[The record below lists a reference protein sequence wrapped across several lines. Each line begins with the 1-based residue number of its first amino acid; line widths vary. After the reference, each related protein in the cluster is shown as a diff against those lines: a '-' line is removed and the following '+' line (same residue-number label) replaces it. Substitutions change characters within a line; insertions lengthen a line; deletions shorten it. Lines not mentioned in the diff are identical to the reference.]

1 MDLDLFVQQ
10 LVNAISLGGVYA
22 LLALG
27 LAIVFSVMGLVN
39 FAHGEIMTLAGY
51 GMWFVGMV
59 IGLTLPFMFLA
70 AILLGLLAAVLME
83 RIAFRPVRG
92 SSVVTMLITSFAVSG
107 ILQVTF
113 QNVISPRPRGIVF
126 PPEISQTIDV
136 FGVDVEIIKLMA
148 IVMVLGSLGLLMLF
162 LRRTTLGIS
171 MRAAAQDFS
180 VARLM
185 GIRADTVIAVAFAI
199 SGLLAGVAAFLW
211 VAQRGSV
218 DPAMGLTPII
228 KAFIASVMGGL
239 GSLPGAVVGGFVL
252 GFIEVMLQAWLP
264 DAALPF
270 KDAVSLVIVIAILL
284 WRPQGLL
291 GKATDRV

>member
-1 MDLDLFVQQ
+1 M
-10 LVNAISLGGVYA
+10 AAA
-22 LLALG
+22 L
-27 LAIVFSVMGLVN
+27 
-39 FAHGEIMTLAGY
+39 
-51 GMWFVGMV
+51 
-59 IGLTLPFMFLA
+59 
-70 AILLGLLAAVLME
+70 LME

-92 SSVVTMLITSFAVSG
+92 AGVATMLLTSFAVSV

-113 QNVISPRPRGIVF
+113 QNVISPRPRGIQL
-126 PPEISQTIDV
+126 PPEMSQVIQV
-136 FGVDVEIIKLMA
+136 LGVGIGLIQLLA
-148 IVMVLGSLGLLMLF
+148 ILMVLVSLGLLTIF

-171 MRAAAQDFS
+171 MRAAAQDFA

-185 GIRADTVIAVAFAI
+185 GIRADAVIATAFAI

-218 DPAMGLTPII
+218 DPAMGLTPVI

-252 GFIEVMLQAWLP
+252 GFVEVTLQAWLP
-264 DAALPF
+264 QEALPF
-270 KDAVSLVIVIAILL
+270 KDAVSLTIVILILL

-291 GKATDRV
+291 GRAADRV

>member
-1 MDLDLFVQQ
+1 MELFVQQ

-27 LAIVFSVMGLVN
+27 LAIVFSIMGMVN
-39 FAHGEIMTLAGY
+39 FAHGEIMTLGGY
-51 GMWFVGMV
+51 AMWFVTVQFGAP
-59 IGLTLPFMFLA
+59 LPLVLA
-70 AILLGLLAAVLME
+70 AAVLTGLGAAVLME

-92 SSVVTMLITSFAVSG
+92 ASGVTLLITSFAVSV

-113 QNVISPRPRGIVF
+113 QNVISPRPKGVQL
-126 PPEISQTIDV
+126 PPEMSQVITIA
-136 FGVDVEIIKLMA
+136 GVDIGIIQLTA
-148 IVMVLGSLGLLMLF
+148 IVMVLVSLGLITLF

-171 MRAAAQDFS
+171 MRAAAQDFP

-185 GIRADTVIAVAFAI
+185 GIRADAVVATAFAI

-218 DPAMGLTPII
+218 DPAMGLTPVI
-228 KAFIASVMGGL
+228 KAFIAAVMGGL

-252 GFIEVMLQAWLP
+252 GFIEVTLTAWLP
-264 DAALPF
+264 QDALPF
-270 KDAVSLVIVIAILL
+270 KDAVGLVIVIAILL

-291 GKATDRV
+291 GRATDRA

>member
-1 MDLDLFVQQ
+1 MDLVIQQ
-10 LVNAISLGGVYA
+10 LINAISLGGVYA

-27 LAIVFSVMGLVN
+27 LAIVFSIMGLVN
-39 FAHGEIMTLAGY
+39 FAHGEIMTLGGY
-51 GMWFVGMV
+51 AMWFVTIQFGAP
-59 IGLTLPFMFLA
+59 LPLVFLA
-70 AILLGLLAAVLME
+70 AVATAMAAALLME

-92 SSVVTMLITSFAVSG
+92 AGVATMLLTSFAVSV

-113 QNVISPRPRGIVF
+113 QNVISPRPRGIQL
-126 PPEISQTIDV
+126 PPEMSQVIQV
-136 FGVDVEIIKLMA
+136 LGVGIGLIQLLA
-148 IVMVLGSLGLLMLF
+148 ILMVLVSLGLLTIF

-171 MRAAAQDFS
+171 MRAAAQDFA

-185 GIRADTVIAVAFAI
+185 GIRADAVIATAFAI

-218 DPAMGLTPII
+218 DPAMGLTPVI

-252 GFIEVMLQAWLP
+252 GFVEVTLQAWLP
-264 DAALPF
+264 QEALPF
-270 KDAVSLVIVIAILL
+270 KDAVSLTIVILILL

-291 GKATDRV
+291 GRAADRV

>member
-1 MDLDLFVQQ
+1 M
-10 LVNAISLGGVYA
+10 
-22 LLALG
+22 LL
-27 LAIVFSVMGLVN
+27 
-39 FAHGEIMTLAGY
+39 
-51 GMWFVGMV
+51 
-59 IGLTLPFMFLA
+59 
-70 AILLGLLAAVLME
+70 
-83 RIAFRPVRG
+83 
-92 SSVVTMLITSFAVSG
+92 TSFAVSV

-113 QNVISPRPRGIVF
+113 QNVISPRPRGVQL
-126 PPEISQTIDV
+126 PPELSQV
-136 FGVDVEIIKLMA
+136 VEVLGVGIGLIQLLA
-148 IVMVLGSLGLLMLF
+148 IVMVLVSLGLLTLF

-185 GIRADTVIAVAFAI
+185 GIRADGVIATAFAI

-218 DPAMGLTPII
+218 DPAMGLTPVI

-252 GFIEVMLQAWLP
+252 GIIEVTLQAWLP
-264 DAALPF
+264 QEALPF
-270 KDAVSLVIVIAILL
+270 KDAITLTLVIAILL

-291 GKATDRV
+291 GRATDRV

>member
-1 MDLDLFVQQ
+1 MELFVQQ
-10 LVNAISLGGVYA
+10 LVNAISLGGIYA

-27 LAIVFSVMGLVN
+27 LAIVFSIMGMVN
-39 FAHGEIMTLAGY
+39 FAHGEIMTLGGY
-51 GMWFVGMV
+51 AMWVAAMQFGAP
-59 IGLTLPFMFLA
+59 LPVV
-70 AILLGLLAAVLME
+70 LLAALVVGMTAALLME

-92 SSVVTMLITSFAVSG
+92 ANAVTMLITSFAVSV

-113 QNVISPRPRGIVF
+113 QNVISPRPKGVQL
-126 PPEISQTIDV
+126 PPEMSGVISIGSIDI
-136 FGVDVEIIKLMA
+136 GIIQLTA
-148 IVMVLGSLGLLMLF
+148 IVMVFVSLGSITLF

-171 MRAAAQDFS
+171 MRAAAQDFP

-185 GIRADTVIAVAFAI
+185 GIRADAVIATAFAI

-218 DPAMGLTPII
+218 DPAMGLTPVI
-228 KAFIASVMGGL
+228 KAFIAAVMGGL

-252 GFIEVMLQAWLP
+252 AFIEVTLQAWLP
-264 DAALPF
+264 QAALPF
-270 KDAVSLVIVIAILL
+270 KDAVALVIVIAILL

-291 GKATDRV
+291 GHSVDRA

>member
-1 MDLDLFVQQ
+1 MDLVIQQ
-10 LVNAISLGGVYA
+10 FINAISLGGVYA

-27 LAIVFSVMGLVN
+27 LAIVFSIMGLVN
-39 FAHGEIMTLAGY
+39 FAHGEIMTLGGY
-51 GMWFVGMV
+51 AMWFVTIQFGAP
-59 IGLTLPFMFLA
+59 LPLV
-70 AILLGLLAAVLME
+70 LLAAVGTAMAAALLME

-92 SSVVTMLITSFAVSG
+92 ASGSTMLLTSFAVSV

-113 QNVISPRPRGIVF
+113 QNVISPRPRGIQL
-126 PPEISQTIDV
+126 PPEMSQVIQV
-136 FGVDVEIIKLMA
+136 FGVGIGLIQLTA
-148 IVMVLGSLGLLMLF
+148 ILMVLLSLGLLTLF

-171 MRAAAQDFS
+171 MRAAAQDFD

-185 GIRADTVIAVAFAI
+185 GVRADAVIATAFAI

-218 DPAMGLTPII
+218 DPAMGLTPVI

-252 GFIEVMLQAWLP
+252 GFIEVTLQAWLP
-264 DAALPF
+264 QEALPF
-270 KDAVSLVIVIAILL
+270 KDAFSLTIVIAILL

-291 GKATDRV
+291 GRATDRA

>member
-1 MDLDLFVQQ
+1 MELVVQQ
-10 LVNAISLGGVYA
+10 AVNAIALGGVYA

-27 LAIVFSVMGLVN
+27 LAIVFSIMGLVN
-39 FAHGEIMTLAGY
+39 FAHGEIMTLGGY
-51 GMWFVGMV
+51 AMWIAVMQLGAP
-59 IGLTLPFMFLA
+59 LPIVFLA
-70 AILLGLLAAVLME
+70 AILTTMVAAVLME

-92 SSVVTMLITSFAVSG
+92 AGMATMLLTSFAVSV

-113 QNVISPRPRGIVF
+113 QNVISPRPRGVQL
-126 PPEISQTIDV
+126 PPELSQV
-136 FGVDVEIIKLMA
+136 VDVLGVGIGLIQLLA
-148 IVMVLGSLGLLMLF
+148 IVMVLLSLGLLTLF

-185 GIRADTVIAVAFAI
+185 GIRADGVIATAFAI

-218 DPAMGLTPII
+218 DPAMGLTPVI

-252 GFIEVMLQAWLP
+252 GIIEVTLQAWLP
-264 DAALPF
+264 QEALPF
-270 KDAVSLVIVIAILL
+270 KDAITLTIVIAILL

-291 GKATDRV
+291 GRATDRV